1 MNEKLYEL
9 LDVVQRTAA
18 QAGCMAADAA
28 YGVGKKAN
36 ELLSTAKLNIK
47 IMELKGN
54 VKTAMQELGQ
64 LLYATHT
71 GNPTDSEIL
80 LAKLEEVDALYA
92 KIAEYDEQL
101 GKEPA
106 APVCGTCGA
115 ALQEGAAFCG
125 ECGEKLEDQC
135 LRRV

>member
-18 QAGCMAADAA
+18 QAGCVASDAA
-28 YGVGKKAN
+28 YCVGKKAN
-36 ELLSTAKLNIK
+36 ELLTVAKLNIK

-71 GNPTDSEIL
+71 GTPTDSEVL

-92 KIAEYDEQL
+92 QIAEYEEQL
-101 GKEPA
+101 GKEAVAPA
-106 APVCGTCGA
+106 CDTCGA
-115 ALQEGAAFCG
+115 SVQDGAAFCG
-125 ECGEKLEDQC
+125 ECGEKL
-135 LRRV
+135 

>member
-1 MNEKLYEL
+1 MNEKLQEL
-9 LDVVQRTAA
+9 IGKVRETAI
-18 QAGCMAADAA
+18 QVGGTAADAA
-28 YGVGKKAN
+28 YGMGQKTA
-36 ELLSTAKLNIK
+36 ELLSVAKINVK
-47 IMELKGN
+47 IAALKGDVN
-54 VKTAMQELGQ
+54 TALRETGALI
-64 LLYATHT
+64 YATHT

-92 KIAEYDEQL
+92 KIAEYEEQL

-125 ECGEKLEDQC
+125 ECGEKL
-135 LRRV
+135 